1 MKFLE
6 LFYVSESIVL
16 MCLIRA
22 TQVKNDQLG
31 NDINM
36 DWLI

>member
-1 MKFLE
+1 MKFLA

-16 MCLIRA
+16 MYLIRA